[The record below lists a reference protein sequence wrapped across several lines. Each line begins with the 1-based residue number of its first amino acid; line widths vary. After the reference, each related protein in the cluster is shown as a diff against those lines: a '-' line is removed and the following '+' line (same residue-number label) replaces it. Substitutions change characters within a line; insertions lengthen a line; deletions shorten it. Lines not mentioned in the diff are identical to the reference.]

1 VGDFGLRLRRLW
13 VAAGLAVPAGAGM
26 GALVGAVLLLMTR
39 PEWQARQTP
48 LTIVGFLVPCAFIGG
63 AVAAVAA
70 VGAVAAVILTRRT
83 ATQPPAA
90 AAGGSAIA
98 IAIVV
103 SVVMMLG
110 ESAAAVFLVLFAVL
124 VAAPLAWLAARLA
137 LREKSVTTP
146 ESPSP
151 IQS

>member
-1 VGDFGLRLRRLW
+1 MRICGAADFDGAEMGAPVDVAVGRLSD
-13 VAAGLAVPAGAGM
+13 VGAAVSRIAGA
-26 GALVGAVLLLMTR
+26 
-39 PEWQARQTP
+39 
-48 LTIVGFLVPCAFIGG
+48 
-63 AVAAVAA
+63 AAS
-70 VGAVAAVILTRRT
+70 TT
-83 ATQPPAA
+83 PAA